1 LSLLFE
7 ANHHMGLLMPNC
19 TEEIGVEKIE
29 FSRVVRRAVEGRFD
43 GGSMHQESLVQPR
56 VMSISVHPYL
66 SGVPHRIGYVE
77 QLYDYVLG
85 HEGVVIWTGEEILDW
100 FLAQQPKNVA

>member
-1 LSLLFE
+1 
-7 ANHHMGLLMPNC
+7 MGLLMPNC

-56 VMSISVHPYL
+56 VMSISVHSY
-66 SGVPHRIGYVE
+66 SIGDPHRIG
-77 QLYDYVLG
+77 YVLG
-85 HEGVVIWTGEEILDW
+85 HEGVVVWTGEEMRDC